1 MAEEIGR
8 AVIEVDADMAKFEA
22 AMAKATTVA
31 EGFERSGVTSAGKTA
46 AAFSRIGDG
55 AGSGLDGL
63 DAKTKRVVTNLQRE
77 IAKIDL
83 SKVGGAFEI
92 FNADIKGA
100 NLDKIRPF
108 VERLEQARES
118 ARALASEASQ
128 ITFDKLLSDSA
139 GAGNVTKNLKQLE
152 TALDSLGEKER
163 ALAEPR
169 LFDAR
174 ATEASKLNQAADYV
188 QFWTQ
193 ALDRMEAAEREA
205 TEVAV
210 FERKRQEAIKLQQAG
225 EYVQFWT
232 AELNRMDAAEK
243 AIAET
248 RAFDAR
254 LTEAARL
261 NQASEYVQ
269 FWTQSLDKMEAQ
281 EREAADAVSFERQR
295 QEAIKLQK
303 SAEYVNFWTAALDKA
318 EAQEREMKANN
329 SFITGLQNQANAL
342 GKTRADMLELE
353 AAQRGL
359 TAQAAPFIAQ
369 LRAAEAGLLGVGH
382 ATRDARVS
390 ATQLRAAYAT
400 LPAQITDVFTSLA
413 GGQNPLLV
421 LIQQGGQIKDS
432 FGGVANTFR
441 ELGSALVKYVTPAK
455 VAIAGIGAGLLAL
468 VYGYKQ
474 GAEESDEFVRSI
486 VLTGNAAGLTV
497 GQLQQMAK
505 AISAAGGTQG
515 KAAEVLTKFAA
526 SAKVGAAELQK
537 VAQAAIGLERVGGPA
552 VEDTAKAFESL
563 AKDPAKAAAELNK
576 QTNFLTASLYE
587 QIKALEDQG
596 RESDAAALAQSRFAD
611 VLASRKN
618 ELEANL
624 GSIER
629 GWLAVKDA
637 IKGAA
642 DALLNVGRVETIGEQ
657 AETVRAAIAA
667 NARRKDREDSIG
679 PSGRRE
685 GADTQL
691 ARLNKEL
698 EILSKAS
705 FREAERA
712 GQVKIRNDAVQAG
725 ISLSQKQDALLDK
738 EAKKNREIAAI
749 RREARDSRLGDGPGF
764 SAEKEAALIE
774 AVNKKYTE
782 KAKKGEDLAKTY
794 GSLIA
799 ASLENERALTIES
812 AGVEKLTQGEKR
824 LLDLQAKIESG
835 TVTYNQALYAQ
846 AAAQFAIEAAVE
858 KSRQAEAERLKAME
872 KAADHSKKLIEQ
884 EEKYNDSLE
893 KSAVSLLA
901 QVQRLE
907 IGEEAFIARENAQR
921 RDEAAGLVWQTQM
934 EGGNAILEE
943 RARLLLLTADLTD
956 RQQSGKIDKMLRDQA
971 QALSDSNRALQLEAS
986 LIGRSSDER
995 ALALAQLQ
1003 IQLKLEREIA
1013 AIRAATPAGPKRDSQ
1028 IADASKQADDA
1039 LKQLTDGKNIDI
1051 LNDLLD
1057 PSRVDAFGQSFVAAF
1072 DGANE
1077 SIQRAGASLSD
1088 LAGIFKSYAADQ
1100 ERLNKGFKA
1109 NRDEDGRVK
1118 SLETENRLIAQ
1129 QGDLQIATYASMAG
1143 AAKGF
1148 FNEGTKGYKAMQAAE
1163 TVFRAY
1169 QLASDLV
1176 KGVSAAAVAIANQA
1190 QGEPYSAF
1198 ARMAAMAAAMA
1209 SLGFAT
1215 GFLGSNSIGEQAAA
1229 AQRQG
1234 GAATGRIV
1242 TPDQLDR
1249 NNANFRGG
1257 TVFGDD
1263 EARSESI
1270 ARSIDILADNSDI
1283 GLDYSRSQLN
1293 ALEAIR
1299 DSMAGV
1305 ASLVV
1310 RSVGGGLTTGK
1321 NFGIKTGKLSV
1332 NEGDPILKAFGFDD
1346 SGVIQ
1351 GLANSGSIL
1360 GKIGMF
1366 AQGLWGKVTQKIA
1379 DSGLEVSGTIADLL
1393 VRQFIDV
1400 EKTTSSFFG
1409 LKKDTDTETLFGDE
1423 KQTQELADQF
1433 GLIFDAI
1440 GNSIQA
1446 SAVALGREGGAAL
1459 EAAIASFPVAIER
1472 LSLKD
1477 LKGEELQEAISAA
1490 IGAQADTIAQTLVP
1504 GLDAFQVI
1512 GQGYFETLVRVASGI
1527 EVANYQLELLG
1538 VTAVDYTSIIRK
1550 QGDVAAEIVRQSIV
1564 SAETAGGVLS
1574 NVGQIIN
1581 TLSGDSEELAET
1593 YTQLVD
1599 VRGALIKVGESGESL
1614 TTAMIRGAGGLDNL
1628 ADSLDTFFSEFF
1640 SEGEQFS
1647 ANAGALAGEFARLGL
1662 AMPGTRDEFRAL
1674 IDVLG
1679 KDASEA
1685 GQKLF
1690 AKVLGL
1696 AGAFDEVADA
1706 AEEAAE
1712 RLTDAIVS
1720 GLERFGTPQERRD
1733 ASFGAISTTLQRDA
1747 GVSISIEQLIGASIT
1762 DIDAFARSF
1771 LVLGGATDEAK
1782 IAVINAAVALAELKD
1797 EAAAQGR
1804 SLELDLMRAQGR
1816 EYEAIAIER
1825 QAEIEQLSNLEGSL
1839 GVVAGTFT
1847 KLQEELYAA
1856 ADAAKILSGLDNVIS
1871 DFLSGEDLAKFRAQ
1885 RIQTTLSGAGINV
1898 SLEQIMGATTEEIV
1912 ALWGE
1917 VGDAGKQAILDSYG
1931 QLNTLQS
1938 ELTKDQRKGL
1948 EDQLAGMKGLR
1959 DMAKDLRKF
1968 VSELK
1973 FGDLS
1978 PLSAEA
1984 QLAEADKLFET
1995 TLARARGGD
2004 TKAQGELQGVA
2015 QAFLQEAQGAFAS
2028 GAGFTAIFDRVT
2040 GALESLGLEGEALDP
2055 QIKVLEDI
2063 FTNDRKML
2071 DALLSIDSTLKGAP
2085 TLLDLGG
2092 IGERDFVTGP
2102 AGSSGG
2108 LSGTKVSTFDNRG
2121 SEAAVIDFTPI
2132 VVGQQSVIANTAK
2145 QTELM
2150 ERMLVKLDE
2159 VAAATNAN
2167 ASIDQKALSEVRTEL
2182 VTLNSKFGSISRDQ
2196 QMSNSKQRAFP
2207 TTA

>member
-1 MAEEIGR
+1 MADEIGR
-8 AVIEVDADMAKFEA
+8 AVIEVDADMARFEA

-31 EGFERSGVTSAGKTA
+31 DGFERDGTA
-46 AAFSRIGDG
+46 AAGRASAALSRIGEG
-55 AGSGLDGL
+55 AGAGLDAL
-63 DAKTKRVVTNLQRE
+63 DAKTKRAVTNLQRE
-77 IAKIDL
+77 IAKISLAD
-83 SKVGGAFEI
+83 VGGAFELV
-92 FNADIKGA
+92 NAGLKGINPDI
-100 NLDKIRPF
+100 IRPV
-108 VERLEQARES
+108 VERLEQAREA
-118 ARALASEASQ
+118 ARALTREASQ
-128 ITFDKLLSDSA
+128 ISFDNLLAESVNADA
-139 GAGNVTKNLKQLE
+139 VGKNIRQLE
-152 TALDSLGEKER
+152 AALDSLGAKER
-163 ALAEPR
+163 AVAETR

-174 ATEASKLNQAADYV
+174 V
-188 QFWTQ
+188 
-193 ALDRMEAAEREA
+193 
-205 TEVAV
+205 
-210 FERKRQEAIKLQQAG
+210 
-225 EYVQFWT
+225 
-232 AELNRMDAAEK
+232 
-243 AIAET
+243 
-248 RAFDAR
+248 
-254 LTEAARL
+254 
-261 NQASEYVQ
+261 
-269 FWTQSLDKMEAQ
+269 
-281 EREAADAVSFERQR
+281 REAAKLNKANQ
-295 QEAIKLQK
+295 AIY
-303 SAEYVNFWTAALDKA
+303 EYTSALDKLL
-318 EAQEREMKANN
+318 AQEQKAAANTA
-329 SFITGLQNQANAL
+329 FLGGLERQAAAI
-342 GKTRADMLELE
+342 GKTRSDMLELE

-359 TAQAAPFIAQ
+359 TAQAAPFIAK

-390 ATQLRAAYAT
+390 ANQLRAAYAT

-432 FGGVANTFR
+432 FGGVGNTFR
-441 ELGSALVKYVTPAK
+441 ELSKFLTPAR
-455 VAIAGIGAGLLAL
+455 LAL
-468 VYGYKQ
+468 AGFGAVLAAVGFGYKQ

-486 VLTGNAAGLTV
+486 VLTGNAAGLTA
-497 GQLQQMAK
+497 GQLQAMSRAV
-505 AISAAGGTQG
+505 AASGGTQG
-515 KAAEVLTKFAA
+515 KAAEVLARFAA

-552 VEDTAKAFESL
+552 VEETAKAFESL
-563 AKDPAKAAAELNK
+563 AKDPAKAAATLNE
-576 QTNFLTASLYE
+576 QTNFLTASIYK
-587 QIKALEDQG
+587 QIQALEEQG
-596 RESDAAALAQSRFAD
+596 LVAEAAALAQSRFAD
-611 VLASRKN
+611 VLASRKV

-629 GWLAVKDA
+629 GWIAIKDA

-642 DALLNVGRVETIGEQ
+642 DALLNIGRANTTEKQIEAG
-657 AETVRAAIAA
+657 RAAL
-667 NARRKDREDSIG
+667 DRL
-679 PSGRRE
+679 PSGKNDPLGIYEKQRKAIE
-685 GADTQL
+685 AQL
-691 ARLNKEL
+691 EL
-698 EILSKAS
+698 LSRAG

-712 GQVKIRNDAVQAG
+712 DAVRIKNEAERAG
-725 ISLSQKQDALLDK
+725 ISLLQKQESLLDK
-738 EAKKNREIAAI
+738 EAKKTREIAEI
-749 RREARDSRLGDGPGF
+749 RTLAARSRLGDGPGI
-764 SAEKEAALIE
+764 SAEKEAELIA
-774 AVNKKYTE
+774 AVNEKYKE
-782 KAKKGEDLAKTY
+782 KQKRGEDLAKTY

-799 ASLENERALTIES
+799 ASLENERALQAEG
-812 AGVEKLTQGEKR
+812 AGIEKLTQGEKR

-846 AAAQFAIEAAVE
+846 AAAQFAIESAIE
-858 KSRQAEAERLKAME
+858 KTRRSEAERLKAME
-872 KAADHSKKLIEQ
+872 KAAEHSKKLIEQ

-921 RDEAAGLVWQTQM
+921 RDEAAGLTWQAQM
-934 EGGNAILEE
+934 EGGNSVLDE
-943 RARLLLLTADLTD
+943 RARLLLLTADLTE
-956 RQQSGKIDKMLRDQA
+956 RQQSGRIDKMLRDQA
-971 QALSDSNRALQLEAS
+971 QALADSNRELQLEAS

-995 ALALAQLQ
+995 SLALAQLR
-1003 IQLKLEREIA
+1003 IQLKLERDIA
-1013 AIRAATPAGPKRDSQ
+1013 AIRASTPAGPKQDNQ
-1028 IADASKQADDA
+1028 IADVNKQAGDA

-1051 LNDLLD
+1051 LNELLD
-1057 PSRVDAFGQSFVAAF
+1057 PARVNAFGQAFVDAF
-1072 DGANE
+1072 DGAND
-1077 SIQRAGASLSD
+1077 SIRRAGASLSD
-1088 LAGIFKSYAADQ
+1088 LAGIFKGYAAEQ
-1100 ERLNKGFKA
+1100 EKLNKGLKA
-1109 NRDEDGRVK
+1109 NREDTRSSPEEK
-1118 SLETENRLIAQ
+1118 LRRENELIRQ
-1129 QGDLQIATYASMAG
+1129 QGELQIATYASMAG

-1148 FNEGTKGYKAMQAAE
+1148 FSEGTKGYKAMQAAE
-1163 TVFRAY
+1163 TAFRAY

-1176 KGVSAAAVAIANQA
+1176 KGLSAAAVGVANQA
-1190 QGEPYSAF
+1190 QGDPYTAIP
-1198 ARMAAMAAAMA
+1198 RMALMAAAMA

-1215 GFLGSNSIGEQAAA
+1215 GFFGSNSIGEQATS

-1234 GAATGRIV
+1234 GAATGRIL

-1321 NFGIKTGKLSV
+1321 NFGVQTGRLSV

-1346 SGVIQ
+1346 SGIIQ

-1360 GKIGMF
+1360 GKIGVF

-1409 LKKDTDTETLFGDE
+1409 LRKKTTTETLFGDE
-1423 KQTQELADQF
+1423 QQTQELADQF

-1440 GNSIQA
+1440 GDSIQA

-1527 EVANYQLELLG
+1527 EVADYQLDLLG
-1538 VTAVDYTSIIRK
+1538 ITAVEYTDIIRK

-1564 SAETAGGVLS
+1564 AAETAGGVLS
-1574 NVGQIIN
+1574 SVGQIVN

-1599 VRGALIKVGESGESL
+1599 VRGALVKLGLSGEFLNTS
-1614 TTAMIRGAGGLDNL
+1614 MIRGSAGLDNL
-1628 ADSLDTFFSEFF
+1628 GDSLETVFTEFF
-1640 SEGEQFS
+1640 SEGEQLA
-1647 ANAGALAGEFARLGL
+1647 ANAGALAGEFAKLGIAMPDSREAFRDLALGL
-1662 AMPGTRDEFRAL
+1662 NDGT
-1674 IDVLG
+1674 
-1679 KDASEA
+1679 DAGA
-1685 GQKLF
+1685 KLF
-1690 AKVLGL
+1690 AKVISL

-1706 AEEAAE
+1706 AEEAAA

-1733 ASFGAISTTLQRDA
+1733 ASFGAISATLQKDA

-1771 LVLGGATDEAK
+1771 LVLGGASDEAK
-1782 IAVINAAVALAELKD
+1782 TAVINAAVALAELKD
-1797 EAAAQGR
+1797 EAAAQGL
-1804 SLELDLMRAQGR
+1804 SLRLDLLRAEGR
-1816 EYEAIAIER
+1816 EYEAVAIER
-1825 QAEIEQLSNLEGSL
+1825 QAEIEQLRNLEGTL
-1839 GVVAGTFT
+1839 GVAAGTFT
-1847 KLQEELYAA
+1847 RLQEEIYAA

-1885 RIQTTLSGAGINV
+1885 RIQTTLSGAGISV

-1931 QLNTLQS
+1931 LLTTLQTD
-1938 ELTKDQRKGL
+1938 LTKDQRKGL

-1984 QLAEADKLFET
+1984 QLSEAQSLFDS

-2004 TKAQGELQGVA
+2004 TKAQGELQSVA

-2028 GAGFTAIFDRVT
+2028 GPGFTAIFDRVT
-2040 GALESLGLEGEALDP
+2040 GALEALGLEGEALDP
-2055 QIKVLEDI
+2055 QIQVLEDI
-2063 FTNDRKML
+2063 FENDRRML
-2071 DALLSIDSTLKGAP
+2071 DTLLSIDGTLKGVP
-2085 TLLDLGG
+2085 TLTDLGG
-2092 IGERDFVTGP
+2092 IGTRDFVTGP

-2108 LSGTKVSTFDNRG
+2108 LSGTKTSTTSTFDTR
-2121 SEAAVIDFTPI
+2121 STEPAVIDFTPI
-2132 VVGQQSVIANTAK
+2132 VVGQQSVVTNTAK

-2167 ASIDQKALSEVRTEL
+2167 AVIDQQAAKQNEQKLEELRTQFEGIVKQARQNTSRALNPVR
-2182 VTLNSKFGSISRDQ
+2182 
-2196 QMSNSKQRAFP
+2196 A
-2207 TTA
+2207 